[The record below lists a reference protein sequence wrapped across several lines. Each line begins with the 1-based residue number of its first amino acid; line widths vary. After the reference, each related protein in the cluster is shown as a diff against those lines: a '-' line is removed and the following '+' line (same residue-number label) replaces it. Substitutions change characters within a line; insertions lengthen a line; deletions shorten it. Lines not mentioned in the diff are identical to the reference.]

1 VIAISMPPPK
11 SHWSTLSFASTLYL
25 QPILDLLIDRIP
37 QDWQYEVRLGLQEAL
52 VNAAKHGNSLDPTK
66 KVVVHFYMSTEQCS
80 WIITD
85 QGQGFSREDQCCRL
99 DDYLLPPEEQE
110 CGRGLCLLSHIFD
123 QVHWNP
129 QGNQLR
135 LSKYFQESSA
145 MMSELHR
152 QYSLR

>member
-1 VIAISMPPPK
+1 
-11 SHWSTLSFASTLYL
+11 
-25 QPILDLLIDRIP
+25 
-37 QDWQYEVRLGLQEAL
+37 
-52 VNAAKHGNSLDPTK
+52 
-66 KVVVHFYMSTEQCS
+66 
-80 WIITD
+80 
-85 QGQGFSREDQCCRL
+85 
-99 DDYLLPPEEQE
+99 
-110 CGRGLCLLSHIFD
+110 LLSHIFD